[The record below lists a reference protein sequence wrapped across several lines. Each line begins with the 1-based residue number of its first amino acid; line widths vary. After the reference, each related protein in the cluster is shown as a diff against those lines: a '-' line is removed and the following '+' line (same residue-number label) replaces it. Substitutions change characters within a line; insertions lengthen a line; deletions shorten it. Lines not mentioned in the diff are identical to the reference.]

1 MRRCMVLLLGTAALL
16 AISAVGIATAA
27 GAEEPEAATTAE
39 EPPMF
44 SATFTPQ
51 ALSRTTYTP
60 IHASLSERV
69 HSLGHPPAERSLLIE
84 IDRHLRLQ
92 TRGLPACHPQIQIQ
106 ASLNPIQKECARA
119 KIGWGRAGVQ
129 VQFAEEKAI
138 EVPGKLI
145 VFNGGERH
153 GRIRMWVRGSFGPPI
168 NGALLTEVT
177 FRPIDRGHFGWLA
190 EARIPQITGGSGSI
204 TRFHLTIG
212 RNYLY
217 KGRRRSVL
225 SARCPNAKLRLH
237 VDVGFENGT
246 EREEEVTSPCRVSRH
261 R

>member
-16 AISAVGIATAA
+16 AVAAVGVVTAA
-27 GAEEPEAATTAE
+27 GAEEPEAATAAE

-44 SATFTPQ
+44 SAAVTPQ

-60 IHASLSERV
+60 IHASLSEQV
-69 HSLGHPPAERSLLIE
+69 HSLGHPPAERSLMIE
-84 IDRHLRLQ
+84 IDRHLRIQ
-92 TRGLPACHPQIQIQ
+92 TKGLPACHPQILVQWNV
-106 ASLNPIQKECARA
+106 NPFQKECAPA
-119 KIGWGRAGVQ
+119 KIGWGRATVE
-129 VQFAEEKAI
+129 VQFAEQEPA

-145 VFNGGERH
+145 VFNGGGRH
-153 GRIRMWVRGSFGPPI
+153 GRIRMWVRGSFGDPI

-204 TRFHLTIG
+204 TGFHLTIG
-212 RNYLY
+212 RKYLY
-217 KGRRRSVL
+217 KGRRTSVL

-246 EREEEVTSPCRVSRH
+246 EREEDVTSPCRVSRH